1 MQIDAEPTLDVPLAD
16 ICIATSAAPTYLP
29 AHYFEKKDENGKVIK
44 EYNLIDGGVCAN
56 NPVRATS
63 RVKYIEKTS
72 SLVLKIDITRS
83 KK

>member
-56 NPVRATS
+56 NPVSVVS
-63 RVKYIEKTS
+63 RVKRIEKNL
-72 SLVLKIDITRS
+72 SLKLKINRNYKI
-83 KK
+83 